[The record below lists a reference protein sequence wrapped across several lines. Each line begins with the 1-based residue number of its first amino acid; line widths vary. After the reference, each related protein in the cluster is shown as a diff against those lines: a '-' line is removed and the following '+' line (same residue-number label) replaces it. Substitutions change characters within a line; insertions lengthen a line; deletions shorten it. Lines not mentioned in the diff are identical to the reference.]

1 MATPAGMPPREAAD
15 EASPQPG
22 QLPSALRDERA
33 KVIYTNQFGT
43 PCNRFLLV
51 YDDLLDKG
59 MGWLARYWSLALIAG
74 VQAGRVLHE
83 VAPPAGPTHWC
94 AVPPF
99 TLECYMAR
107 WNDCEVQSM
116 PTASG
121 IPTLHRRASQGTWG
135 VEGLT
140 RSKYLNRTALHMP
153 LSAFAPVRWPSVH
166 RPRQSSW
173 SANETFSKLQHDA
186 TRFLFR
192 PRTWVREC
200 ADCILSSDPLPGGEA
215 IATGVPPFAAVF
227 IRDSLEKRQEL
238 HAHGHGLPSTEQ
250 FASIALSLAAFLPP
264 PHLVVLQTSSAAA
277 FETFGTFARYHRT
290 RMRVVA
296 SDNSRSDRDTWL
308 SAATQRGKPN
318 GMSTNSV
325 NSTDAGMSVN
335 KSMPDEGAI
344 AAINLYIASRAEFFV
359 SLSSSAWTYLVA
371 PLMDGTRGDARGA
384 ATPVLYL
391 CCRCG
396 PQDHYTWG
404 AHHFAPR
411 SPAAPGT
418 TSQEPALKPGLALE
432 TDSGSAPDTLHARNP
447 PQNATLG
454 AIPAALL
461 RTNVMVLHAIAA
473 YEPYMWLALDL
484 LNVSRG
490 NSERCELVSMTT

>member
-166 RPRQSSW
+166 RPGRARGLRTRPFLSCSTMLLASS
-173 SANETFSKLQHDA
+173 SAREPGCASAPTAFSHQTHYQV
-186 TRFLFR
+186 
-192 PRTWVREC
+192 VR
-200 ADCILSSDPLPGGEA
+200 LL
-215 IATGVPPFAAVF
+215 
-227 IRDSLEKRQEL
+227 RQESR
-238 HAHGHGLPSTEQ
+238 HSPPSS
-250 FASIALSLAAFLPP
+250 F
-264 PHLVVLQTSSAAA
+264 V
-277 FETFGTFARYHRT
+277 
-290 RMRVVA
+290 
-296 SDNSRSDRDTWL
+296 
-308 SAATQRGKPN
+308 
-318 GMSTNSV
+318 
-325 NSTDAGMSVN
+325 
-335 KSMPDEGAI
+335 
-344 AAINLYIASRAEFFV
+344 IASRSAKSCMRMAMAYQV
-359 SLSSSAWTYLVA
+359 LSSLRRL
-371 PLMDGTRGDARGA
+371 P
-384 ATPVLYL
+384 
-391 CCRCG
+391 CR
-396 PQDHYTWG
+396 
-404 AHHFAPR
+404 
-411 SPAAPGT
+411 
-418 TSQEPALKPGLALE
+418 
-432 TDSGSAPDTLHARNP
+432 
-447 PQNATLG
+447 
-454 AIPAALL
+454 
-461 RTNVMVLHAIAA
+461 
-473 YEPYMWLALDL
+473 
-484 LNVSRG
+484 
-490 NSERCELVSMTT
+490 